1 MDRRTA
7 IRNLALV
14 IGSAA
19 VLPACTKENPTAHFK
34 HFDVTSDQEALVAD
48 LAETIIPKTKSPGA
62 KDLNL
67 DKFIWLMLDDCSKK
81 EDQQA
86 FFKGMDKFNE
96 LTKKMYNKS
105 FADCSKTERAAIL
118 NTFEKKSDEKKAA
131 IKPKAKKA
139 DAKKPEE
146 KRDELQAFYVTVKGL
161 TVYGYTQSQYFMTKE
176 IVYELVPGR
185 YNAHFPVKNNM
196 KA

>member
-14 IGSAA
+14 LSSAA
-19 VLPACTKENPTAHFK
+19 ILPACTKDNPTAHFK
-34 HFDVTSDQEALVAD
+34 HFDITGDQETLVAD
-48 LAETIIPKTKSPGA
+48 LAETIIPKTTTPGA

-67 DKFIWLMLDDCSKK
+67 DKFVWLMLDDCTKK
-81 EDQQA
+81 EDQDA
-86 FFKGMDKFNE
+86 FFKGMDKFND
-96 LTKKMYNKS
+96 LTQKMYNKR
-105 FADCSKTERAAIL
+105 FADCSKTEKAAIL
-118 NTFEKKSDEKKAA
+118 GTFEKKPGDKPAGSRPAGKKGDKAEKK
-131 IKPKAKKA
+131 
-139 DAKKPEE
+139 D
-146 KRDELQAFYVTVKGL
+146 DLQAFYGTVKGL
-161 TVYGYTQSQYFMTKE
+161 TVFGYTQSQYFMTKE

>member
-14 IGSAA
+14 LSSAA
-19 VLPACTKENPTAHFK
+19 ILPACTKDNPTAHFK
-34 HFDVTSDQEALVAD
+34 HFDVTGDQEALIAD
-48 LAETIIPKTKSPGA
+48 LAETIIPKTTTPGA

-67 DKFIWLMLDDCSKK
+67 DKFVWLMLDDCTKK

-86 FFKGMDKFNE
+86 FFKGMDKFND
-96 LTKKMYNKS
+96 LTKKMYSKS
-105 FADCSKTERAAIL
+105 FADCSKTEKAAIL
-118 NTFEKKSDEKKAA
+118 ATFEKKPGAKPTGRNPSGKKDDKPEKK
-131 IKPKAKKA
+131 
-139 DAKKPEE
+139 
-146 KRDELQAFYVTVKGL
+146 DELQAFYGTVKGL
-161 TVYGYTQSQYFMTKE
+161 TVFGYTQSQYFMTKE